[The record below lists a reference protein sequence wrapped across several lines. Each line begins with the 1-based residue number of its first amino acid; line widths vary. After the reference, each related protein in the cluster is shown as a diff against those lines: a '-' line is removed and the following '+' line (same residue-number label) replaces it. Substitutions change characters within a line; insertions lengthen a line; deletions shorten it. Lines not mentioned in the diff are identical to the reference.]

1 VAREAALLIGRKSS
15 NPIGGFRS
23 TFLSRKVLPRV
34 SIEMHGKEIIDT
46 NITLKTSQ

>member
-1 VAREAALLIGRKSS
+1 MAREAALLIGRKSS

-23 TFLSRKVLPRV
+23 TFLSREMLPRV

-46 NITLKTSQ
+46 NISIKT